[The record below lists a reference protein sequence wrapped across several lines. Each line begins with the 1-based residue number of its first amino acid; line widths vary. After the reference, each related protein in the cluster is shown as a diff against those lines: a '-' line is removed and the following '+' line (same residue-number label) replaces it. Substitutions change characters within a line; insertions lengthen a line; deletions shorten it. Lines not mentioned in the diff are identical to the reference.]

1 MGPGHIHWS
10 IKALK
15 EDRGGIRSRLRT
27 TYAENAIPPA
37 SPWLGNKAPGPVY
50 VAPVEKNGGL
60 TLSFKAEP
68 DARWRVIQVRKG
80 NNWSTLRMIPAA
92 QETIQLEN
100 APSEVAIR
108 HISPSGMI
116 SIPTVLKKQ

>member
-1 MGPGHIHWS
+1 
-10 IKALK
+10 
-15 EDRGGIRSRLRT
+15 
-27 TYAENAIPPA
+27 
-37 SPWLGNKAPGPVY
+37 
-50 VAPVEKNGGL
+50 
-60 TLSFKAEP
+60 
-68 DARWRVIQVRKG
+68 VRKG

-108 HISPSGMI
+108 HIGPSGMI